1 MLVRTRRSAITIA
14 LLALLVP
21 LWRVA
26 PAAASPVWNLQAS
39 MAVARAEATT
49 TVLDSGKVLV
59 TGGMG
64 ESYAYIDPDLGFT
77 TDEVEFASA
86 ELYDPATRRW
96 TMAHP
101 MSVPR
106 TLH

>member
-1 MLVRTRRSAITIA
+1 MIGYDHGRTGKSLTAPHREDRHMRPRSSRRRPVVLVLA
-14 LLALLVP
+14 LLASLTS
-21 LWRVA
+21 VA
-26 PAAASPVWNLQAS
+26 PAAASPVWNMQAS

-59 TGGMG
+59 TGGMQ

-86 ELYDPATRRW
+86 E
-96 TMAHP
+96 
-101 MSVPR
+101 
-106 TLH
+106 